1 MKKILLSV
9 VCLIVVGMQSV
20 NAQVAIA
27 ALHHNGSVTI
37 YGQPLIQNAID
48 AAVQGDTLYL
58 SEGTFSGFTVAKPIA
73 IIGAGQTTVISGN
86 VTIGSTD
93 IATEEGLLL
102 NGMRMLN
109 NVNFYG
115 VTYGVRISQC
125 LMESGCSFSNNESD
139 SFTNIEIVMSQI
151 KGGLYLNATIKN
163 ISVLNSKIRDVH
175 GYAGEGGATFLNCN
189 VYSTNHG
196 GNGNNN
202 YINSIVDLAYTGYY
216 KNCLW
221 YSTNSGSTLV
231 TLVDC
236 QKPDSYFFDNT
247 TALNCTLS
255 DEELRNAGYL
265 GTDGTVVGITGG
277 DNPFTLVMSEM
288 QITQGSL
295 EVDNVEKKLKV
306 TLTLGNK

>member
-9 VCLIVVGMQSV
+9 VCLVMVGMQSIK
-20 NAQVAIA
+20 AQVAIC

-37 YGQPLIQNAID
+37 YGQPLIQDAID

-58 SEGTFSGFTVAKPIA
+58 SEGTFAGFTVAKPIA
-73 IIGAGQTTVISGN
+73 IIGAGQTTVISGK
-86 VTIGSTD
+86 VTVGSTD
-93 IATEEGLLL
+93 AATEEGLLL
-102 NGMRMLN
+102 NGIRMLSN
-109 NVNFYG
+109 INFYG
-115 VTYGVRISQC
+115 VTNGVQISQC
-125 LMESGCSFSNNESD
+125 LMESGCGFSSDESASFN
-139 SFTNIEIVMSQI
+139 NIEIIMSQI
-151 KGGLYLNATIKN
+151 KGGLYLCDKIAN
-163 ISVLNSKIRDVH
+163 ISVLNSKIRDVYD
-175 GYAGEGGATFLNCN
+175 YAGEGGATFLNCH
-189 VYSTNHG
+189 VYSTDHG

-221 YSTNSGSTLV
+221 YSTSSA

-236 QKPDSYFFDNT
+236 QKPDSYFFDDF

-277 DNPFTLVMSEM
+277 ENPFTLVMSEM
-288 QITQGSL
+288 QVTQGSL